1 MKKYQFN
8 SIDNDVPSHGR
19 KLRACGL
26 IAMCFALA
34 MPMTM
39 TSCHNNTQT
48 GALIG
53 GLGGA
58 AVGGATHGKKG
69 ALIGGAAGAAG
80 GALIGNHADRRH

>member
-1 MKKYQFN
+1 M
-8 SIDNDVPSHGR
+8 SIAAIV
-19 KLRACGL
+19 
-26 IAMCFALA
+26 AMCG
-34 MPMTM
+34 TM
-39 TSCHNNTQT
+39 SLTSTSCQNDTQT

-80 GALIGNHADRRH
+80 GALIGNHSDRHHR